1 MLKGS
6 SFLERQTRI
15 KNEFFQVSV
24 RLKLRR
30 SVRLST
36 ILKGLLQE
44 RSDKK
49 VQITNYIYILKAFKP
64 ELDREFP

>member
-1 MLKGS
+1 MLRGS

-44 RSDKK
+44 RNDKK
-49 VQITNYIYILKAFKP
+49 SKITNYIYP
-64 ELDREFP
+64 

>member
-1 MLKGS
+1 MPRGS

-15 KNEFFQVSV
+15 KNELFQVSV

-44 RSDKK
+44 RNDKK
-49 VQITNYIYILKAFKP
+49 SKITNYIYP
-64 ELDREFP
+64 

>member
-1 MLKGS
+1 MLRGS

-15 KNEFFQVSV
+15 KNELFQVSV

-30 SVRLST
+30 NVRLST

-44 RSDKK
+44 RNDKK
-49 VQITNYIYILKAFKP
+49 SKITNYIYP
-64 ELDREFP
+64 

>member
-1 MLKGS
+1 MLRGS

-15 KNEFFQVSV
+15 KNELFQVTV

-44 RSDKK
+44 RNDKK
-49 VQITNYIYILKAFKP
+49 SKITNYIYP
-64 ELDREFP
+64 

>member
-1 MLKGS
+1 MLRGS

-15 KNEFFQVSV
+15 KNELFQVSV

-44 RSDKK
+44 RNDKK
-49 VQITNYIYILKAFKP
+49 SKITNYIYP
-64 ELDREFP
+64 